1 MLFTGIHYIEVGVEK
16 SCAVYTMYGLVNK
29 LHQRVTSCRHENS
42 SMLQKYVV
50 VENEELNC
58 LCTKIILGSLFS
70 IIDSL
75 SHKKVKVVGRG
86 GKIKNYAS
94 FQL

>member
-29 LHQRVTSCRHENS
+29 LHQSVTSCRYENS

-58 LCTKIILGSLFS
+58 LCMKTILGSLFS

-75 SHKKVKVVGRG
+75 SHKKVKVAGKG
-86 GKIKNYAS
+86 GKIKN
-94 FQL
+94 

>member
-16 SCAVYTMYGLVNK
+16 SCAIYRMYGLVNK
-29 LHQRVTSCRHENS
+29 LHQSVTSCRHENS

-58 LCTKIILGSLFS
+58 LCMKTILGSLFS

-75 SHKKVKVVGRG
+75 SHKTVKVAGKG
-86 GKIKNYAS
+86 GKIKN
-94 FQL
+94 